1 MRLIDFYILKRYL
14 ATFAI
19 MILLFIPIGIMV
31 DLAEK
36 IDKLKEKEVPLTS
49 IFEYYIDFTW
59 YFANLLFPIFLFLSI
74 IWFTSKLAN
83 NTEVI
88 AILSSGIS
96 FFRYLRPFL
105 IGATFIAFFAFFTG
119 MYIVPKSN
127 QGFNDFRYKYLVKKE
142 ARNTDKVF
150 LQINDNEYIYVNNY
164 DPIRKQA
171 SDFTLENFIGNKLNF
186 KISSRRIRWIEKDSL
201 FRLFNY
207 KKRIFQGDKE
217 ILESSI
223 RKDTIF
229 DFHINDLAPVNY
241 IAETLTFSDLHQF
254 IKDEKQRGSS
264 LINNHLLVRHKRW
277 SIPISA
283 FILTLIAV
291 SVSSFKRRGGM
302 GVNLAFGI
310 TLGFLFIFFDKI
322 FGVMV
327 SKSSFPPFVAAWLP
341 LLIFGLLAFFL
352 LRNAL
357 LTAETFHFGG

>member
-1 MRLIDFYILKRYL
+1 MKLIDFYIIKRYL
-14 ATFAI
+14 GTFSV
-19 MILLFIPIGIMV
+19 MLLLFIPIGVMV
-31 DLAEK
+31 DVAEK
-36 IDKLKEKEVPLTS
+36 VDKFKEKEVPLVD
-49 IFEYYIDFTW
+49 ILEYYVDFTW
-59 YFANLLFPIFLFLSI
+59 YFANLLFPIFLFLSV

-105 IGATFIAFFAFFTG
+105 LGATMIAVFAFFAG

-127 QGFNDFRYKYLVKKE
+127 QGFNDFRYEYLVKKE
-142 ARNTDKVF
+142 ARDTDKVF
-150 LQINDNEYIYVNNY
+150 QQINENEFIYVNNY

-171 SDFTLENFIGNKLNF
+171 ANFTLEHFEGNTLKF
-186 KISSRRIRWIEKDSL
+186 KIKARRIRWIEKDSF
-201 FRLFNY
+201 FRLSSY
-207 KKRIFQGDKE
+207 KKRTFLGDE
-217 ILESSI
+217 ERYEVQV

-229 DFHINDLAPVNY
+229 DFAITDLAPVNY
-241 IAETLTFSDLHQF
+241 IAETLTFSELNDF
-254 IKDEKQRGSS
+254 IEDEKERGSI

-291 SVSSFKRRGGM
+291 AVSSFKRRGGM

-322 FGVMV
+322 FGVLV
-327 SKSSFPPFVAAWLP
+327 NKSSFSPGVAAWSP
-341 LLIFGLLAFFL
+341 LIIFGLLAFFL
-352 LRNAL
+352 LRNAKR
-357 LTAETFHFGG
+357 

>member
-1 MRLIDFYILKRYL
+1 MKLIDSYIIKRYL
-14 ATFAI
+14 GTFSI

-36 IDKLKEKEVPLTS
+36 IDKIKEKEVPLLA
-49 IFEYYIDFTW
+49 ILEYYIDFTW
-59 YFANLLFPIFLFLSI
+59 YFANLLFPIFLFLSV
-74 IWFTSKLAN
+74 IWFTSRLAN

-96 FFRYLRPFL
+96 FFRFLRPYL
-105 IGATFIAFFAFFTG
+105 IGATFIALFDFFAG

-150 LQINDNEYIYVNNY
+150 LQINENEFIYVNNY

-171 SDFTLENFIGNKLNF
+171 SDFTLENFKQNKLNF
-186 KISSRRIRWIEKDSL
+186 KISSRRIRWIEKDSF

-207 KKRIFQGDKE
+207 KKRVFLGDKE
-217 ILESSI
+217 TLETSI

-229 DFHINDLAPVNY
+229 DFNIKDLAPVNY
-241 IAETLTFSDLHQF
+241 IAETLTFSDLNQF
-254 IKDEKQRGSS
+254 IEDEKLRGSS

-277 SIPISA
+277 SIPVSA

-310 TLGFLFIFFDKI
+310 TLGFLFIFF
-322 FGVMV
+322 
-327 SKSSFPPFVAAWLP
+327 
-341 LLIFGLLAFFL
+341 
-352 LRNAL
+352 
-357 LTAETFHFGG
+357 